1 MRYEPAMTKNRT
13 PRSGAPKRPG
23 RPAGAK
29 GAGAPDAKR
38 RPERQDGRDA
48 ARDPAKSEA
57 GRERRFASKRPESSQ
72 RSQASDR
79 SEAPHRSESFERSGS
94 RTDAARHAAD
104 AAPAPRLSTEEL
116 GREGRRDRAAVEWPI
131 GERPSF
137 RAPVI
142 LTVEPGADYALLDS
156 GDGEKLERYGSLT
169 IRRPENQA
177 IWPRRAGADW
187 EGADAVFTGDTD
199 EEGTGRWRFP
209 KDTLGETWPMR
220 QDGMPYLGRFTSF
233 RHVGVFPEQAV
244 HWRFMTDL
252 VEKAGRPVRVLNLFG
267 YTGLASLLAARA
279 GAEVTHVD
287 ASKRAIGWA
296 RENAEL
302 AGLADKPIRWIC
314 EDAVRYAER
323 EVKRGTRYDIVLLD
337 PPKFGRGPK
346 GEVWQIFEDLPYLLM
361 LMRQLLSADPLALV
375 LTAYSIRSSFYS
387 LAALMGEQCRGLGGA
402 IESGEL
408 VIREAGDD
416 ARLLSTSLFSRW
428 VSA

>member
-1 MRYEPAMTKNRT
+1 MRYEPPMTKNRT
-13 PRSGAPKRPG
+13 SRPGAPKRPG
-23 RPAGAK
+23 RPAS
-29 GAGAPDAKR
+29 PDSGPGHREPR
-38 RPERQDGRDA
+38 RPSRRDGAEAERAEHRA
-48 ARDPAKSEA
+48 AP
-57 GRERRFASKRPESSQ
+57 KRPEP
-72 RSQASDR
+72 A
-79 SEAPHRSESFERSGS
+79 ERV
-94 RTDAARHAAD
+94 R
-104 AAPAPRLSTEEL
+104 AAPEEAERPRLSTDEL
-116 GREGRRDRAAVEWPI
+116 GREGRRDRPAVEWPE
-131 GERPSF
+131 GARPAF

-156 GDGEKLERYGSLT
+156 GDGEKLERYGPLT

-177 IWPRRAGADW
+177 IWPRRTDAADW
-187 EGADAVFTGDTD
+187 DGADAIFTGDTD

-209 KDTLGETWPMR
+209 REALGETWPMR
-220 QDGMPYLGRFTSF
+220 QDGLAYLGRFTSF

-252 VEKAGRPVRVLNLFG
+252 IEGAGRPVRVLNLFG

-279 GAEVTHVD
+279 GADVTHVD

-296 RENAEL
+296 RENAEI
-302 AGLADKPIRWIC
+302 AGVADKPIRWIC

-323 EVKRGTRYDIVLLD
+323 EVKRGATYDIILLD

-361 LMRQLLSADPLALV
+361 LMRKLLSANPLALV

-387 LAALMGEQCRGLGGA
+387 LSALMGEQCRGLGGA

-408 VIREAGDD
+408 VIREAGED